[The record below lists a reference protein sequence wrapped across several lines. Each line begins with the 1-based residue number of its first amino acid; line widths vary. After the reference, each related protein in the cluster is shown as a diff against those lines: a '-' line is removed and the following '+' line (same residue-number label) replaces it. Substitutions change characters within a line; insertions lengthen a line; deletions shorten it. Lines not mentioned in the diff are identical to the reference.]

1 MSRPRRALTAEETF
15 CLEGWLATGDSS
27 TAYRLSHNSQSGDP
41 LNIQKMASRWLNR
54 PECKEY
60 CETRRR
66 ANYKAAKE
74 EHPNATA
81 NRGRSDAVT
90 ELNALISATDD
101 PKIKGDLL
109 LKLADLNRWK
119 QAENEADREK
129 LVRYYIPLQVDR
141 CWEYFART
149 LATYFRWSKADEDK
163 AIELMRHLP
172 QPNKLPT
179 REELNE
185 QIRKEDEAE

>member
-1 MSRPRRALTAEETF
+1 MSRPRRNLTAEEMF

-54 PECKEY
+54 PECKQY
-60 CETRRR
+60 VETRRR

-74 EHPNATA
+74 EHPDVTA
-81 NRGRSDAVT
+81 NRERADAVT

-109 LKLADLNRWK
+109 LKLADLNKWK
-119 QAENEADREK
+119 MSEEAADKEK
-129 LVRYYIPLQVDR
+129 QVTFYIPLTVDR
-141 CWEYFART
+141 AKEHYAAL
-149 LATYFRWSKADEDK
+149 LAAEFGWDG
-163 AIELMRHLP
+163 
-172 QPNKLPT
+172 
-179 REELNE
+179 E
-185 QIRKEDEAE
+185 QIKRAVEIMEKC

>member
-81 NRGRSDAVT
+81 NRGRADAVT

-119 QAENEADREK
+119 QAETTEEAKRDNF
-129 LVRYYIPLQVDR
+129 YIPLTFER
-141 CWEYFART
+141 CRDFFARI
-149 LATYFRWSKADEDK
+149 LAVEFRWTEEEENR
-163 AIELMRHLP
+163 AIGLMANP
-172 QPNKLPT
+172 PDTKNYPT
-179 REELNE
+179 RDQLNE
-185 QIRKEDEAE
+185 QLRKEDEA

>member
-1 MSRPRRALTAEETF
+1 MSRLRRALTTEETF

-119 QAENEADREK
+119 QAELTEEEQRIHFY
-129 LVRYYIPLQVDR
+129 LPLTYDR
-141 CWEYFART
+141 CRLYFARI
-149 LATYFRWSKADEDK
+149 LAEEFGWTQEQQQRAVKVLEK
-163 AIELMRHLP
+163 LP
-172 QPNKLPT
+172 QPPDLPT
-179 REELNE
+179 E
-185 QIRKEDEAE
+185 

>member
-1 MSRPRRALTAEETF
+1 MSRPRRALTAEEIF

-54 PECKEY
+54 PECKKY

-74 EHPNATA
+74 EHPDATA
-81 NRGRSDAVT
+81 NRGRADAVT

-119 QAENEADREK
+119 QAEITEEAKRDNF
-129 LVRYYIPLQVDR
+129 YIPLTFER
-141 CWEYFART
+141 CRDFFARI
-149 LATYFRWSKADEDK
+149 LAVEFRWTEEEENR
-163 AIELMRHLP
+163 AIELMANP
-172 QPNKLPT
+172 PDTKNYPT
-179 REELNE
+179 RDQLNE
-185 QIRKEDEAE
+185 QLRKEDEP

>member
-1 MSRPRRALTAEETF
+1 MSRTRRNLTTEETF
-15 CLEGWLATGDSS
+15 CLEGWLATGDAS
-27 TAYRLSHNSQSGDP
+27 TAYRLSHASKSGDP

-74 EHPNATA
+74 EHATEA
-81 NRGRSDAVT
+81 ENRTRADAET
-90 ELNALISATDD
+90 EINRLISATDD

-119 QAENEADREK
+119 QAELRDEDK
-129 LVRYYIPLQVDR
+129 HDMFYIPLTFER
-141 CWEYFART
+141 CRAFFARI
-149 LATYFRWSKADEDK
+149 LAVEFRWTQEQEEK
-163 AIELMRHLP
+163 AIALMENP
-172 QPNKLPT
+172 PDTKDYPT

-185 QIRKEDEAE
+185 QLSREDEA